1 MMLNESREYESLKR
15 KEFQTMLGL
24 MGFFNDTSFN
34 TENALQLFVSLK
46 YVQLNAKFDTHKT
59 VENII

>member
-1 MMLNESREYESLKR
+1 
-15 KEFQTMLGL
+15 MLGL
-24 MGFFNDTSFN
+24 MVFFNDTSFN